1 MPEAR
6 PLRRAAFLDR
16 DGTICEEM
24 GYVNHVDRLQI
35 FPFAAAAIRQLNEA
49 RVPVIVVTNQS
60 GVARDI
66 FPESL
71 VHQVHKKMISELS
84 AGGARVD
91 AIYFCP
97 HKTED
102 ACECRKPNPGL
113 LERAAREHALD
124 LAASWVV
131 GDRYADLEMGHAAG
145 SRGILVMTGYG
156 RGEYELHRLK
166 WARQPDALA
175 ETLTEAVG
183 RILHTVPAVA
193 ALRAAQKSARIDWVV
208 ERKWAPVL
216 EGSSAID
223 EVIPFDR
230 ASAFGAPTCVRRL
243 RRKNYTCAIDFQGLY
258 KSSVLAMLSAAPRRI
273 GFERA
278 WAREPGAALLYTER
292 VVPKGRHVTEL
303 NYSLAEKAGAARPV
317 RPEYPLRVPAGGA
330 ASVRARLAE
339 KGIGDYIVVG
349 PGGSW
354 RAKRCAAG

>member
-49 RVPVIVVTNQS
+49 QVPVIVVTNQS

-71 VHQVHKKMISELS
+71 VHQVHEKMVAELS

-102 ACECRKPNPGL
+102 ACQCRKPNPGL
-113 LERAAREHALD
+113 LERAAGDHALN
-124 LAASWVV
+124 LSASWVV

-145 SRGILVMTGYG
+145 ARGILVMTGYG
-156 RGEYELHRLK
+156 RGEYELHRTR

-175 ETLTEAVG
+175 ENLTEAVR
-183 RILHTVPAVA
+183 RILH
-193 ALRAAQKSARIDWVV
+193 D
-208 ERKWAPVL
+208 
-216 EGSSAID
+216 
-223 EVIPFDR
+223 
-230 ASAFGAPTCVRRL
+230 
-243 RRKNYTCAIDFQGLY
+243 
-258 KSSVLAMLSAAPRRI
+258 
-273 GFERA
+273 
-278 WAREPGAALLYTER
+278 
-292 VVPKGRHVTEL
+292 
-303 NYSLAEKAGAARPV
+303 
-317 RPEYPLRVPAGGA
+317 
-330 ASVRARLAE
+330 
-339 KGIGDYIVVG
+339 
-349 PGGSW
+349 
-354 RAKRCAAG
+354 

>member
-24 GYVNHVDRLQI
+24 GYVNHMDRLRI

-49 RVPVIVVTNQS
+49 QVPVIVVTNQS

-71 VHQVHKKMISELS
+71 VHQVHQKMIAELS

-113 LERAAREHALD
+113 LERAAGDHALD
-124 LAASWVV
+124 LSASWVV

-145 SRGILVMTGYG
+145 ARGILVMTGYG
-156 RGEYELHRLK
+156 RGEYELHRTR

-175 ETLTEAVG
+175 ENLTEAVR
-183 RILHTVPAVA
+183 RILH
-193 ALRAAQKSARIDWVV
+193 D
-208 ERKWAPVL
+208 
-216 EGSSAID
+216 
-223 EVIPFDR
+223 
-230 ASAFGAPTCVRRL
+230 
-243 RRKNYTCAIDFQGLY
+243 
-258 KSSVLAMLSAAPRRI
+258 
-273 GFERA
+273 
-278 WAREPGAALLYTER
+278 
-292 VVPKGRHVTEL
+292 
-303 NYSLAEKAGAARPV
+303 
-317 RPEYPLRVPAGGA
+317 
-330 ASVRARLAE
+330 
-339 KGIGDYIVVG
+339 
-349 PGGSW
+349 
-354 RAKRCAAG
+354 